1 MLALQAYITRKDQ
14 TQYDNLPHDMVLLD
28 LTHSNL
34 KQQHIEIRF
43 YLSDTLDTLRARI
56 HQKTGTPHIFQHLQ
70 IFSAGVCMVEIPPDY
85 NEQTKLG
92 FFSLRRAMRVH
103 CIDLNPH
110 SGSSGGQY
118 EDTSLVEKYRMSEE
132 DYEKRKGTLRDWE
145 RKQKEKDATFTL
157 RKHAREHREMVEAR
171 RQAKLGLELPEGF
184 EYDENG
190 QAVRVEV
197 DEVEKAQ
204 SSADVGGADTV
215 AGIEVEM
222 RCEVQPG
229 GRRGQVAFV
238 GEIKELDGGHW
249 VGIIFD
255 EPVGKTDSTT
265 PNGKRYF
272 DAPGSN
278 YTTVVL

>member
-14 TQYDNLPHDMVLLD
+14 TQYDNLSHDMVLLD

-70 IFSAGVCMVEIPPDY
+70 TFNAGVCMVEIPPDY